1 MSVLHRLLDI
11 QAYTFSFWQGQNP
24 VPAVKD
30 ISFHLDKG
38 ETLGLVGASG
48 SGKSVM
54 ALSLMR
60 LLPKGRTSGQIWFCP
75 PNIAH
80 PVDLVTL
87 PDTAMSAYRGHHMGM
102 VFQEPM
108 SALNPVLTCGEQ
120 VAEAIRLHRGKDTPQ
135 AILTQTL
142 DLFQQVCLDAPQ
154 RTFKSYPHELSGGQK
169 QRVMI
174 ALALA
179 GNPSLLIADEPT
191 TALDSQTQTGILDLL
206 RKLQS
211 DLGLSMLFISHD
223 LGLVADMCDR
233 VAVMEAGQIVETGS
247 ASQVFEAPQHPYTK
261 GLAACRPT
269 LRQRWHRLPTVEDF
283 SSPAPTLPRLLGDLE
298 IEARR
303 TALFAQTPLLSVRG
317 LSVRYPDQKNDFGR
331 VRTWLSPIQDLNLDL
346 FPGERLGI
354 AGASGNGKST
364 LGRAIARLQPIQSGS
379 ILYKGVNLA
388 DLSGEPLRPY
398 RRAIQMVYQDPK
410 NALNPRLTVG
420 QALMEPLKAHRIGS
434 DNRERRDNVIS
445 LLGTVGLSAAD
456 FDKYPHAFS
465 GGQRQ
470 RICIARAL
478 AVRPQLLV
486 CDEITASLD
495 VSTQALILNLLADLG
510 EQFELSYLFI
520 SHDMGVLNQMCDR
533 VLTMEQGVLVEKQS
547 MD

>member
-1 MSVLHRLLDI
+1 MLHRLLDI
-11 QAYTFSFWQGQNP
+11 QAYTFSFWQDQNP

-30 ISFHLDKG
+30 ISFYIDKG

-60 LLPKGRTSGQIWFCP
+60 LLSKGRASGHIWFCP
-75 PNIAH
+75 PNLEI
-80 PVDLVTL
+80 PVDLMAL
-87 PDTAMSAYRGHHMGM
+87 PDAAMPAYRGRHLGM

-108 SALNPVLTCGEQ
+108 SSLNPVITCGEQ
-120 VAEAIRLHRGKDTPQ
+120 VAEAIQLHRGKDTPQ
-135 AILTQTL
+135 AIRAQTL
-142 DLFQQVCLDAPQ
+142 DLFQQVCLDIPERAY
-154 RTFKSYPHELSGGQK
+154 KSYPHELSGGQK

-174 ALALA
+174 AMALA

-191 TALDSQTQTGILDLL
+191 TALDTYTQSGILDLL

-233 VAVMEAGQIVETGS
+233 VAVMQAGQIVETGT
-247 ASQVFEAPQHPYTK
+247 ALQVFEAPQHPYTK
-261 GLAACRPT
+261 GLAACRPN
-269 LRQRWHRLPTVEDF
+269 LRQRWHRLPTVEDYF
-283 SSPAPTLPRLLGDLE
+283 KPSPTLPKVLGNSE
-298 IEARR
+298 IEARHNM
-303 TALFAQTPLLSVRG
+303 LFAQAPLLSVRD
-317 LSVRYPDQKNDFGR
+317 LSVRYPERKDFLGR
-331 VRTWLSPIQDLNLDL
+331 TSNWMSPVQNLDL
-346 FPGERLGI
+346 DLYPGERLGV
-354 AGASGNGKST
+354 AGASGSGKST
-364 LGRAIARLQPIQSGS
+364 LGRAVACLQPIHTGR
-379 ILYKGVNLA
+379 IVYKGVNLA

-410 NALNPRLTVG
+410 NALNLRLTVG
-420 QALMEPLKAHRIGS
+420 QTLMEPLKAHGIGS
-434 DNRERRDNVIS
+434 DNRTRRDNVIS
-445 LLGTVGLSAAD
+445 LMETVGLNAAD
-456 FDKYPHAFS
+456 FNKYPDAFS

-510 EQFELSYLFI
+510 EQFGLSYLFI
-520 SHDMGVLNQMCDR
+520 SHDMGVLYQMCDR
-533 VLTMEQGVLVEKQS
+533 VLTMQQGVLVEKQN